1 MARRL
6 AAILAADVVGFSR
19 LMEIDENGTLAA
31 LQAHRAGIIE
41 PLVARS
47 NGRIVKLMGDG
58 ALVEFASVV
67 DAVACAVAIQ
77 QGMAERNAGTSGKV
91 RIDFRIGVNLGDVI
105 VEGDDI
111 YGDGVNVA
119 ARLEAL
125 ASPGGVC
132 ISGTVRDHIAG
143 KLDHEFADGGEQS
156 VKNMSR
162 PVHVWRWSSGVSA
175 PAAEPV
181 KSPAGP
187 ISNKPSIAVLP
198 FTNMSGD
205 PEQDYFSDG
214 ITEDIITELARNRGL
229 FVMARNSSFAFKGV
243 AVDVAAVGR
252 KLGVRY
258 VVEGSVRKAGN
269 RVRITAQLIEVTT
282 GGHVWAERYDRDLE
296 DIFAVQDEVTKSIA
310 AAVPGQLESDIVK
323 SARRKPTESLDAY
336 DYYLRGK
343 QLYHGWRDDDISEA
357 MAALEVALKLDPT
370 FARAHAKLGQMYLRR
385 WWRTY
390 APHDLESADRETGLA
405 VRLDNEDSECLC
417 YRGFLLIFIRDF
429 DGSLDHLQRAQLL
442 KPDDP
447 DIGAILALYFAYT
460 GEAEKAIERVRR
472 AMRANPNFPP
482 WYHEVHGIALTTAR
496 RYEEAVRSFL
506 VIPSPAYYVHVWLAA
521 CLAKLGRLDEARA
534 HARTASDLRPEWTA
548 EDWTIE
554 YKNEDDIA
562 HAVELGRLVKD
573 TMQSGT

>member
-19 LMEIDENGTLAA
+19 LMEIDEAGTLAA
-31 LQAHRAGIIE
+31 LQAHRAECVDPTI
-41 PLVARS
+41 AQN

-77 QGMAERNAGTSGKV
+77 QGMAARNAGVAGDK
-91 RIDFRIGVNLGDVI
+91 RIEFRIGVNLGDVI

-125 ASPGGVC
+125 AAPGGVC

-143 KLDHEFADGGEQS
+143 KLQHEFVDGGEQN
-156 VKNMSR
+156 VKNLSR
-162 PVHVWRWSSGVSA
+162 PVHVWRWSGGASA
-175 PAAEPV
+175 PASAPV
-181 KSPAGP
+181 ERAAGP

-198 FTNMSGD
+198 FNNMSGD
-205 PEQDYFSDG
+205 PEQEYFSDG

-229 FVMARNSSFAFKGV
+229 FVMARNSSFAFKGT
-243 AVDVAAVGR
+243 AIDIAEAGR

-258 VVEGSVRKAGN
+258 VVEGSVRKSGK
-269 RVRITAQLIEVTT
+269 RVRITAQLIEAAT
-282 GGHVWAERYDRDLE
+282 GGHIWAERYDRDME
-296 DIFAVQDEVTKSIA
+296 DIFAVQDEVTRSIV

-323 SARRKPTESLDAY
+323 ASRRKPTESLDAY

-343 QLYHGWRDDDISEA
+343 QLYNGWRDDDMSEG
-357 MAALEVALKLDPT
+357 MAAFEAALKLDPN
-370 FARAHAKLGQMYLRR
+370 FARAHAYLGQMYLRQS
-385 WWRTY
+385 WRTA
-390 APHDLESADRETGLA
+390 APRDLEIANRETELA

-417 YRGFLLIFIRDF
+417 YRGFVLIFLRDF
-429 DGSLDHLQRAQLL
+429 AGALDHLQRAQLL

-447 DIGAILALYFAYT
+447 DIGAILALYFHYT
-460 GEAEKAIERVRR
+460 GEAEDAIERIRNV
-472 AMRANPNFPP
+472 MRANPHFPP
-482 WYHEVHGIALTTAR
+482 WYHEVHGIALATAR

-506 VIPSPAYYVHVWLAA
+506 AIPSPAHYIHVWLAG
-521 CLAKLGRLDEARA
+521 CLAKLGRLDEART
-534 HARTASDLRPEWTA
+534 HARRASALKPDWAA
-548 EDWTIE
+548 EDWASE
-554 YKNEDDIA
+554 HKNEDDIA
-562 HAVELGRLVKD
+562 HALELGRLVKNIL
-573 TMQSGT
+573 QSEA